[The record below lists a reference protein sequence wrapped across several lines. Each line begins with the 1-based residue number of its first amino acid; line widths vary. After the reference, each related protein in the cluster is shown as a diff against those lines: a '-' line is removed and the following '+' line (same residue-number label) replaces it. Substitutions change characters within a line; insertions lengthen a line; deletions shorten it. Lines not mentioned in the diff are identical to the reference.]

1 MSWKN
6 LAQNSLADSLL
17 VSHECI
23 KELDAIHDIIQ
34 WKHILNKIDHLQYL
48 RQNRV
53 KNHQLIIP
61 KMGTSSKYSSILIA

>member
-23 KELDAIHDIIQ
+23 KELDEFLLLFREAASGDQMFFAGMRID
-34 WKHILNKIDHLQYL
+34 LN
-48 RQNRV
+48 
-53 KNHQLIIP
+53 
-61 KMGTSSKYSSILIA
+61 